1 MRKNLQASASDVNH
15 SAQALH
21 AGCGTVFLPL
31 ATTAPPSHSRRVA
44 CGDIISSGIHG
55 RYVPRCSTPV
65 LHRLRARCGERERG
79 CRMPEDECTPVRPP
93 ADNRLGDR
101 PGSMTC
107 RIPGSLIE
115 ACPSAR
121 PARTSS
127 TAMQSPDD
135 RQAPPAQRRVSRI
148 APGRR
153 QRARI
158 GLAVQSWD
166 NEPARHVSKQ
176 ARSRPARAALAR
188 LCARSPSE
196 DTASCDPGSVRAP
209 AQAP

>member
-1 MRKNLQASASDVNH
+1 MLDAGRSSCPSQPPRPRRTAGGLPVETSYPAAFMADMCRGVQRPCCIDCVRAAASAS
-15 SAQALH
+15 AGAGGRMH
-21 AGCGTVFLPL
+21 A
-31 ATTAPPSHSRRVA
+31 
-44 CGDIISSGIHG
+44 I
-55 RYVPRCSTPV
+55 
-65 LHRLRARCGERERG
+65 
-79 CRMPEDECTPVRPP
+79 RPP

-101 PGSMTC
+101 PGSKTC

-166 NEPARHVSKQ
+166 NEPARHVSKR

>member
-1 MRKNLQASASDVNH
+1 MRDGLPAPRNH
-15 SAQALH
+15 RAPVAQQ
-21 AGCGTVFLPL
+21 AGCLWRHHIQRHSWQICAEVFN
-31 ATTAPPSHSRRVA
+31 ARVA
-44 CGDIISSGIHG
+44 
-55 RYVPRCSTPV
+55 STACA
-65 LHRLRARCGERERG
+65 LRRARARVPDAGG
-79 CRMPEDECTPVRPP
+79 RMHAIRPP

-135 RQAPPAQRRVSRI
+135 RQATPAQRRVSRI